1 MWIFYRLFFSW
12 DSKSSIKP
20 PVPEFPARGMV
31 IKVSCGGCHVGG
43 LGYKIS
49 VNEIGAYSAGLGG
62 GVGT

>member
-1 MWIFYRLFFSW
+1 
-12 DSKSSIKP
+12 
-20 PVPEFPARGMV
+20 MV

-62 GVGT
+62 GGLGLNRGFTSLQLLTVCCQ